1 MKNPRIMQDVLR
13 HVGFS
18 RRDVTRWLPAAGLVL
33 AAMPVGGRGARAS
46 GAPVVFEWSGY
57 ELPEFHP
64 AYLAKHGSSPDFA
77 FFAGQDEAFNKIN
90 AGFAADLVHPC
101 ASQAWK
107 WRDAGFL
114 KPIDTARLS
123 NWADVWPTLQ
133 TMPGVVSPDGNDV
146 VLVPFDWG
154 NTSFCYRSDLVDIT
168 PETESWTAIIDP
180 KYAGKISVDETEDNF
195 RGVALAIGVKDVTA
209 MTPDDL
215 QRVKAALLEQKKIVR
230 FYWESATDLANAM
243 ASGEIL
249 VAVCWNETSAT
260 LKKQGIPVQLA
271 NPKEGVITWV
281 CGLVHCTKGSAD
293 EALVYDFID
302 AFLDPEAGRY
312 LIDEYG
318 YGHGNHKSFALVS
331 PERLAELGISNPD
344 EMIARS
350 ILSGGGQD
358 FDSMMK
364 IITEVQAGS

>member
-1 MKNPRIMQDVLR
+1 MTNPQILKDVLR

-18 RRDVTRWLPAAGLVL
+18 RRDVARWLPAAGLAL
-33 AAMPVGGRGARAS
+33 ATAPLGGPSARAS
-46 GAPVVFEWSGY
+46 GKPVVFEWSGY

-64 AYLAKHGSSPDFA
+64 AYLAKHGESPDFS
-77 FFAGQDEAFNKIN
+77 FFASQDEAFNKVN
-90 AGFAADLVHPC
+90 AGFTPDIVHPC

-107 WRDAGFL
+107 WVDAGFI
-114 KPIDTARLS
+114 KPIDVARLG
-123 NWADVWPTLQ
+123 NWPDVWPTLQ
-133 TMPGVVSPDGNDV
+133 NMPGVRDPSGENV
-146 VLVPFDWG
+146 VLSPFDWG

-195 RGVALAIGVKDVTA
+195 RGVALAIGIKNVTSMTEEDRQKVKV
-209 MTPDDL
+209 
-215 QRVKAALLEQKKIVR
+215 ALLEQKKIVR

-243 ASGEIL
+243 ASGEIV

-260 LKKQGIPVQLA
+260 LKKQGIPVNLA

-281 CGLVHCTKGSAD
+281 CGLVHTNKGSAD
-293 EALVYDFID
+293 EQMVYDFMD

-318 YGHGNHKSFALVS
+318 YGHANTKSFDLVS

-344 EMIARS
+344 DMISRS

-364 IITEVQAGS
+364 IITEVQAGT